1 MDGRVR
7 HNMRDKILDIFK
19 NKINGRKKGFLSII
33 YVIMILGAVVIMTG
47 VFTVYQHQLIVRN
60 FEAAADLAAVES
72 LRQHIDEAALRNEDL
87 LVKPEKMD
95 SMRAAFLDK
104 IRKHMPSNTYE
115 IIRIEIPEINTEGKV
130 VFNSDEVKTMTFP
143 NSESAAWEGPT
154 TIVDG
159 TRGFSRT
166 SYFVGGTTS
175 DNCAMELARISG
187 NLATS
192 GSKEKDSY
200 ILTSKVTIFFKTTSS
215 INALSSS
222 MLNYVNI
229 LSDNERQIITEQV
242 DRGII
247 AVTIQAIGEVVMR

>member
-1 MDGRVR
+1 
-7 HNMRDKILDIFK
+7 
-19 NKINGRKKGFLSII
+19 
-33 YVIMILGAVVIMTG
+33 
-47 VFTVYQHQLIVRN
+47 
-60 FEAAADLAAVES
+60 
-72 LRQHIDEAALRNEDL
+72 
-87 LVKPEKMD
+87 
-95 SMRAAFLDK
+95 MRAAFLDK

-115 IIRIEIPEINTEGKV
+115 IVRIEIPEINTEGKV

-143 NSESAAWEGPT
+143 NSESAAWAGPT

-175 DNCAMELARISG
+175 
-187 NLATS
+187 
-192 GSKEKDSY
+192 KDSY